1 MTTKLRKWTIGGLV
15 GYYMMRYSTDT
26 VCRVWQVHTSLF
38 LKKSIAH
45 TKIVELQAAAL
56 CLRDFNLT
64 QYRGVA
70 TIVLP
75 NLS

>member
-1 MTTKLRKWTIGGLV
+1 MKLRKWTLGGLV

-38 LKKSIAH
+38 LKQSIAH